1 MKRKQEI
8 QIIEKTG
15 KFFKFIKL
23 IGFLMAIVSAPIAC
37 AGNTELAVVLAPI
50 GIVIF
55 LVGKILAWWF
65 HG

>member
-1 MKRKQEI
+1 MKRKI
-8 QIIEKTG
+8 QTIEKTG
-15 KFFKFIKL
+15 KFYKFMML

-37 AGNTELAVVLAPI
+37 AGNRELAVVLAPI

-55 LVGKILAWWF
+55 IVANILAWWF